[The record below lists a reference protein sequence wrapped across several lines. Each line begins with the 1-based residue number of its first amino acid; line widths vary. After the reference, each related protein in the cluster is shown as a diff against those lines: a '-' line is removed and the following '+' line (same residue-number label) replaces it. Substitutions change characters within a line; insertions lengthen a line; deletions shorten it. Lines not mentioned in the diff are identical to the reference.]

1 MGFAAATFSF
11 PSSWGTAAGGP
22 RFPRFPRPEHARPA
36 TPPSESAP
44 TSVRQE
50 PRAPLQ
56 PPASPPAPVRPSPS
70 HLAHGPLTDAT
81 FCVHSLP
88 GGDASRGQRLSSGPS
103 PTHAHTPEW
112 PLQGGPSSAVA
123 LRPSGPP
130 HSPGLSPVP
139 SPPPLLPSARRPV
152 RSPSPGTGRGQGHLL
167 SFPEACA

>member
-22 RFPRFPRPEHARPA
+22 RFPRFPLPEHARPA
-36 TPPSESAP
+36 TPPESA
-44 TSVRQE
+44 VRE
-50 PRAPLQ
+50 AGAPGPAAAASLSACPG
-56 PPASPPAPVRPSPS
+56 PPVPSPS

-88 GGDASRGQRLSSGPS
+88 GGDASRGQRLSSGPT